1 MRTCRAVVVAAT
13 AVVLAAV
20 VPAAHA
26 RPNCPECGRELADSF
41 RFCPFDGTALPQN
54 RTCTACARPMD
65 AQWRFCPYDGTR
77 LERTGE
83 RTAPVGPPAAGQ
95 PPSSPAPAGAVAPGA
110 AGAAAVARGPA
121 GTAAAPAG
129 NPLDTVE
136 ALLEAVR
143 EGEATRIR
151 GLYDWERFFAEQD
164 ERRAAAA
171 GEPAAGPRTPAGPA
185 ELEARIAAYIQRLLE
200 RVRPTLA
207 QTRHRVTDVK
217 LDRSSARLRVE
228 IRRRDTAELV
238 QSYDFS
244 LAHTPNGWRIV
255 HIAP

>member
-1 MRTCRAVVVAAT
+1 MAV
-13 AVVLAAV
+13 
-20 VPAAHA
+20 
-26 RPNCPECGRELADSF
+26 
-41 RFCPFDGTALPQN
+41 LPL
-54 RTCTACARPMD
+54 RRH
-65 AQWRFCPYDGTR
+65 
-77 LERTGE
+77 
-83 RTAPVGPPAAGQ
+83 
-95 PPSSPAPAGAVAPGA
+95 APGA
-110 AGAAAVARGPA
+110 HGRTHRPGGPARGRPA
-121 GTAAAPAG
+121 AELARAGGCGGARGGGGQPRWRGAPPA
-129 NPLDTVE
+129 PQPRRLATRSIPWKRCWKRC
-136 ALLEAVR
+136 AR
-143 EGEATRIR
+143 GEATRIR